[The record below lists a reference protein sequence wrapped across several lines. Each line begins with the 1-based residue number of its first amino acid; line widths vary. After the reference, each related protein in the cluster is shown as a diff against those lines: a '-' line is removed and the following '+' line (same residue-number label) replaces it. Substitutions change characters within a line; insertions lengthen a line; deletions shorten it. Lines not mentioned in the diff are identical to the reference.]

1 MTEKS
6 TKDRL
11 IAFISQL
18 GISVNKF
25 ETLTSLPM
33 GTIKNSRGDFKTETI
48 RKIWEVYPDIDIVWL
63 ILGESS
69 QDIHIEGTGNAIQ
82 SGDNNSYNA
91 SDTIN
96 KLIDEMAAQR
106 EAKDMQI
113 DRLLGLLEAEKGRNK
128 GAN

>member
-25 ETLTSLPM
+25 ETLTNLPM

-69 QDIHIEGTGNAIQ
+69 QDIHIEGSGNAIQ
-82 SGDNNSYNA
+82 SGDHNSYNA